1 MICSCEIDIEYLG
14 SSLHDQTILK
24 NDSKSCQ
31 LHCQLNYPA
40 ASHFTYH
47 TSNSAWTDGR
57 LTCWCMTSNVT
68 SGYKSGVVSGTINC
82 EDTTNVKSGVVSGTI
97 NFEDTTN
104 VGIRDLCCNSISRK
118 RRGEFVNSDLY
129 EARDNKLRDTI
140 FSKSTHH

>member
-1 MICSCEIDIEYLG
+1 MDEEYVG
-14 SSLHDQTILK
+14 SSLHNQTIHQ
-24 NDSKSCQ
+24 NDTKSCQ
-31 LHCQLNYPA
+31 LHCELNYPA

-47 TSNSAWTDGR
+47 TSNSSWTDGR

-82 EDTTNVKSGVVSGTI
+82 
-97 NFEDTTN
+97 EDTTN